1 MICRDLRTFG
11 RIWAKKCSFGSK
23 KTLFLGQNVPYY
35 MVHIAYLY
43 WIEFTN
49 LQSNAKQ
56 RICRKN
62 SKYAPDENFC
72 GYFCPRWKAVKFC
85 HPVSTH
91 CTDYRFSLI
100 DSERPLGNLVLPIPE
115 GSNYF
120 SRSPLAARKKK
131 NALNPKVLHLL
142 RKMCWVVPEEQTS
155 RS

>member
-1 MICRDLRTFG
+1 MIPRDLCTFWKNLG
-11 RIWAKKCSFGSK
+11 KKMPFWVK
-23 KTLFLGQNVPYY
+23 KSVSWGKNALLHGTYC
-35 MVHIAYLY
+35 ILY
-43 WIEFTN
+43 WIEYAN
-49 LQSNAKQ
+49 LQSRAKR
-56 RICRKN
+56 RICREN
-62 SKYAPDENFC
+62 SNYAPDENFC